1 MITGTL
7 SKTGA
12 ITGKVLL
19 AEETAVT
26 ELMFASRLE
35 FPNIG
40 QPGKLY
46 IATDENTAYRFDA
59 TSNTYEQIRI
69 TCNTI
74 QSKLKE
80 ESK

>member
-1 MITGTL
+1 MITGAV

-19 AEETAVT
+19 AEEAAVT
-26 ELMFASRLE
+26 ELTFSNRLE

-46 IATDENTAYRFDA
+46 IATDENAVYRFDA
-59 TSNTYEQIRI
+59 ASNTYEQIRM
-69 TCNTI
+69 TCSTI

-80 ESK
+80 ES